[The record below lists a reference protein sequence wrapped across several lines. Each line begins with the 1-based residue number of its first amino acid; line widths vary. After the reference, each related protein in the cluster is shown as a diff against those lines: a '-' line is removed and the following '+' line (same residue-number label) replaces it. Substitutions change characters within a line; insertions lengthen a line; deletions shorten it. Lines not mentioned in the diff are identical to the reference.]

1 MTETVPMYRKPSAV
15 DVHVGGRM
23 RVRRKVL
30 GMSQDAL
37 ARALGITFQQVQKY
51 ERGDNRVS
59 ASKLYAMAQF
69 LGVPISFF
77 FDGLEEAHGA
87 PPLVAEDGIERSISA
102 FLNTPEGAELARVFP
117 KINRPRMRRQVLE
130 LVRAA
135 AEEERPRD

>member
-1 MTETVPMYRKPSAV
+1 
-15 DVHVGGRM
+15 M

-59 ASKLYAMAQF
+59 ASKLYGMAQF
-69 LGVPISFF
+69 LGVPIAYF
-77 FDGLEEAHGA
+77 FDGLEEAQGA
-87 PPLVAEDGIERSISA
+87 PPLVAEDGVERSISE
-102 FLNTPEGAELARVFP
+102 FLNTPEGVELARMFP

-135 AEEERPRD
+135 AEEDRLRD